1 MELLQKEVIH
11 YNDLVETYRSSDS
24 VTSAASN
31 NSSPTEGNMKLLNLI
46 FLYGPHGG
54 QHISWLLKL

>member
-31 NSSPTEGNMKLLNLI
+31 NSSPTEGNMKLPNLI

-54 QHISWLLKL
+54 QPISWLLKL